1 MPNIIH
7 WLPETYLDVTR
18 PVAHS
23 VARQLLRTMGFPED
37 VYLQFVGPAEQAAQQ
52 GSTLTANVTR
62 NLYGTNTQINIVISE
77 DFIGERTFESSVMRR
92 DNVPY
97 FRDENLFVYV
107 RSVLAPTECTV
118 SFRIRTK
125 DENEAIRWRDD
136 IRARQGMMRGE
147 QVLKADYHHPV
158 PDEFLVI
165 LKEIH
170 RLREAQFGYGQ
181 DYDSWMEQ
189 CLDDR
194 ATILTNLAGKRP
206 MLAIAET
213 QVEILGG
220 FDFSGLPDKPVA
232 DANTGTYTVEFNYR
246 YQYDRPYMA
255 AMTYP
260 LLVHQ
265 QLLGESFRPKEGDY
279 DLNREYTEPNRTK
292 FLLNQFSRA
301 HNPPSSQYQ
310 VARVPEFDTWFP
322 PQVQPPLFKT
332 LFIGLIGLDAADPQ
346 MLIDLNQLGDY
357 QLSDGVKAFIKNERQ
372 FVTRQY
378 RSLVHLSLYTN
389 DGISSDS
396 ELTLDENL
404 VLRSNVPLDMRQVY
418 HVRIALL
425 TDLRALRTE
434 DGERIRQ
441 DACNALEIIVW
452 LYPKLFE
459 LNVIPIPN
467 KHCDWVPR
475 DWESLIN
482 IIPPIGGWRDTFED
496 PDHQRLRRML
506 TVEHGIVITRHRSE
520 L

>member
-1 MPNIIH
+1 MPNIIR

-23 VARQLLRTMGFPED
+23 VARQLLRIMGFPED
-37 VYLQFVGPAEQAAQQ
+37 VYLQFTGPIEQAAQQ
-52 GSTLTANVTR
+52 GSTLTASLTR
-62 NLYGTNTQINIVISE
+62 NLYGTTSQVNIVISE

-97 FRDENLFVYV
+97 FRDQNLFVYL
-107 RSVLAPTECTV
+107 RSVLAPTEVTV
-118 SFRIRTK
+118 SFRIRTQ

-158 PDEFLVI
+158 PDEFLII

-170 RLREAQFGYGQ
+170 RLREAQYGYGQ
-181 DYDSWMEQ
+181 SYDSWMDQ

-194 ATILTNLAGKRP
+194 ATLLTNLAGKKS
-206 MLAIAET
+206 LLVIAET

-220 FDFSGLPDKPVA
+220 FDFSGLPDKPQA
-232 DANTGTYTVEFNYR
+232 DTNTGTYSVEFNYR

-260 LLVHQ
+260 LVVHQ
-265 QLLGESFRPKEGDY
+265 QLLDEHYRPKEGDY

-310 VARVPEFDTWFP
+310 VARVPEFDTWYP
-322 PQVQPPLFKT
+322 PQVQPDLFKT
-332 LFIGLIGLDAADPQ
+332 AFIGLITLIPEDPQ
-346 MLIDLNQLGDY
+346 LLIDLNELGDY
-357 QLSDGVKAFIKNERQ
+357 ALSDGMKTFIRNERQ
-372 FVTRQY
+372 FVTQQY
-378 RSLVHLSLYTN
+378 RSLVYVSLYTN
-389 DGISSDS
+389 DGISSDAD
-396 ELTLDENL
+396 LTLDENL
-404 VLRSNVPLDMRQVY
+404 ILRSNQPLDMRQVY

-425 TDLRALRTE
+425 MDLRALRSE

-441 DACNALEIIVW
+441 DACNALEIIAW
-452 LYPKLFE
+452 LYPKLFT
-459 LNVIPIPN
+459 LGKIPIPN
-467 KHCDWVPR
+467 RHCDWVPR

-482 IIPPIGGWRDTFED
+482 IIPANNDWRNTFDD
-496 PDHQRLRRML
+496 PEQHRLRRML